1 MYRDVSSYA
10 VRHGLLSELGI
21 ILSELSMVDYS
32 MEVVVMRID
41 ASVILISCLALPA
54 APVAAQTRTVDL
66 IATDGVVL
74 KASYSSPGKPG
85 PGILLFHQC
94 SANGSRR
101 LWDGFA
107 TDLVA
112 AGFHV
117 MTFDNRGFGETGGN
131 LPLPPPPRPLPGGG
145 AAPVISGA
153 SGFPPGDGDAA
164 LAYLLAQKDV
174 DPTRLA
180 VGGSSCGA
188 ADAVDLAARR
198 RDIRAVLL
206 LSGLP
211 SLGGKAYLAATP
223 LLPVFGIYAEQDLG
237 AVSMRS
243 AIGVSKHPQSTL
255 KMFPGSGHGVELF
268 QQHPDLQA
276 ATVKWLQDQVR
287 KP

>member
-1 MYRDVSSYA
+1 
-10 VRHGLLSELGI
+10 
-21 ILSELSMVDYS
+21 MVCAHC
-32 MEVVVMRID
+32 MEVCIMRIET
-41 ASVILISCLALPA
+41 SLILISCLVLPALP
-54 APVAAQTRTVDL
+54 VVAQTHNVDL
-66 IATDGVVL
+66 TAADGVVL

-101 LWDGFA
+101 LWDSLA
-107 TDLVA
+107 TGLVA

-117 MTFDNRGFGETGGN
+117 VTFDNRGFGETGGSV
-131 LPLPPPPRPLPGGG
+131 PLPPPPRPLPAGGAGRGG

-174 DPTRLA
+174 DRTRLA

-198 RDIRAVLL
+198 RDIRAVFL

-211 SLGGKAYLAATP
+211 SLGGRAYLAATP
-223 LLPVFGIYAEQDLG
+223 LLPVFGIYAEEDLG
-237 AVSMRS
+237 AASMRGT
-243 AIGVSKHPQSTL
+243 IGLSKHPQSTL
-255 KMFPGSGHGVELF
+255 KMLPGSGHGAELL

-276 ATVKWLQDQVR
+276 ATVKWLQDQVSTAMM
-287 KP
+287 K

>member
-1 MYRDVSSYA
+1 
-10 VRHGLLSELGI
+10 
-21 ILSELSMVDYS
+21 MVDYN
-32 MEVVVMRID
+32 MEVVVMRIG
-41 ASVILISCLALPA
+41 ASLILVSCLALSGGS
-54 APVAAQTRTVDL
+54 VMAQTRNIELT
-66 IATDGVVL
+66 AADGAVL

-94 SANGSRR
+94 SFNGSRR
-101 LWDGFA
+101 LWDGL
-107 TDLVA
+107 TKDLVA

-117 MTFDNRGFGETGGN
+117 MTFDNRGFGETGGSV
-131 LPLPPPPRPLPGGG
+131 PLPPPPRPLGAGGTG
-145 AAPVISGA
+145 RVPAAEISGA

-164 LAYLLAQKDV
+164 LAYMVAQKDV

-198 RDIRAVLL
+198 RDIRAVFLL
-206 LSGLP
+206 FGLP

-223 LLPVFGIYAEQDLG
+223 LLPAFGIYAEEDLG
-237 AVSMRS
+237 APSMRS

>member
-1 MYRDVSSYA
+1 
-10 VRHGLLSELGI
+10 
-21 ILSELSMVDYS
+21 MVDYS

-41 ASVILISCLALPA
+41 ASVIFISCLALPA

-66 IATDGVVL
+66 IAADGVML

-117 MTFDNRGFGETGGN
+117 MTFDNRGFGETGRS
-131 LPLPPPPRPLPGGG
+131 LPLPPPPRPLRGGG
-145 AAPVISGA
+145 AGREAAAPVISGA
-153 SGFPPGDGDAA
+153 SGFPPGDEDAA

-237 AVSMRS
+237 AESMRS
-243 AIGVSKHPQSTL
+243 TIGVSKHPQSTL

-268 QQHPDLQA
+268 QQHPDLQL
-276 ATVKWLQDQVR
+276 ATVKWLQDQVS